1 MIYKRKNHS
10 NLIRN
15 FFLTIVFGLSLF
27 FFYPNS
33 SLKSFADEKEL
44 LEIEDYFNSIRTVKS
59 DFVQESY
66 TNVISTGIF
75 FLKKPGKFRFS
86 YNPPNE
92 LEVVSHLQAV
102 LIFDPKSSGTGP
114 LTYPLSYTPLGFLI
128 KNDLNSLI
136 SENGESFEL
145 DDLIFLKI
153 RNPQYQLSIEFNKNP
168 VSIIGWEFKNKMG
181 EIIRI
186 TLKDI
191 RKNNYISDEIFKT
204 EKDYERFKK

>member
-1 MIYKRKNHS
+1 MMQMGYFRKKFFIIIFSISIICIFSPDVVLPKN
-10 NLIRN
+10 NTLKLI
-15 FFLTIVFGLSLF
+15 
-27 FFYPNS
+27 
-33 SLKSFADEKEL
+33 K
-44 LEIEDYFNSIRTVKS
+44 DYLGDIRTLQAKFS
-59 DFVQESY
+59 QTDY
-66 TNVISTGIF
+66 MGDTMTGDL
-75 FLKKPGKFRFS
+75 FLKKPGKIRFS
-86 YNPPNE
+86 YDPPHY
-92 LEVVSHLQAV
+92 LQIVSKQQAV
-102 LIFDPKSSGTGP
+102 LIFDPKNSGTGP